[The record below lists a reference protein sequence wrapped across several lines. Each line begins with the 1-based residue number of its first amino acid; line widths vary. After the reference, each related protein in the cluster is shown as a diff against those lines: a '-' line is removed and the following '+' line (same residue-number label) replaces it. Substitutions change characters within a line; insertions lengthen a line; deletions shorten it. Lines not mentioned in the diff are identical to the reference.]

1 MAESLPHPTA
11 IGRPKNEIQRDF
23 ISIEQTRCSDPIWHF
38 RVGLPHACAI
48 GPQGEEP
55 PGDDEPRTLGLF
67 HRENPP
73 ADIEVTGVMA
83 LREVDPADYLDCLLE
98 VEQKNVVS
106 RKSVPMRGGVV
117 GDAVATWK
125 AEGDKTFAGRYFCT
139 KWGPRIFVL
148 EFRTPKEH
156 YEQLAEDFFVSI
168 ATFSVLDDSLGLF
181 AEKVHTVSNTAP
193 IPWRVVVPE
202 SWIIKPEPNTD
213 KVASFQATQVPVVP
227 SAEGERLY
235 GKLSFAV
242 VARSEAKTGRAAANA
257 YLSAVRD
264 LGIAVET
271 DAFVEEPA
279 ADPFEKSWLL
289 VSNVTKQDKNKNKNP
304 GELRCRVLMH
314 KKAWVIAGVL
324 GPVRKDS
331 ALAWMQN
338 KRVLDI
344 VTTTL
349 KLKS

>member
-1 MAESLPHPTA
+1 MADALPHPTA
-11 IGRPKNEIQRDF
+11 ITRPRSEIQRDF
-23 ISIEQTRCSDPIWHF
+23 ISIEQTRCSDSIWHF
-38 RVGLPHACAI
+38 RMGLPHACAVA
-48 GPQGEEP
+48 PEGEEP

-67 HRENPP
+67 HRDDPP
-73 ADIEVTGVMA
+73 ADIEVTGVTA
-83 LREVDPADYLDCLLE
+83 IREVDPADYLDCLLE
-98 VEQKNVVS
+98 VEEKDVVS
-106 RKSVPMRGGVV
+106 KKSVPMRGGIV
-117 GDAVATWK
+117 GDVVATWT
-125 AEGDKTFAGRYFCT
+125 AEDNKLFAGRFFCT
-139 KWGPRIFVL
+139 KWGPRIFVIA
-148 EFRTPKEH
+148 FRTPREH
-156 YEQLAEDFFVSI
+156 YEKLAEDFFISI
-168 ATFSVLDDSLGLF
+168 ATFSVLDDSLGLL

-193 IPWRVVVPE
+193 VPWRVVVPE
-202 SWIIKPEPNTD
+202 SWVIKPEPNTG

-227 SAEGERLY
+227 SGEGPMIY

-242 VARSEAKTGRAAANA
+242 VARSEAKTGRAAADA

-264 LGIAVET
+264 LGIAIEN
-271 DAFVEEPA
+271 DEFVEEPA

-289 VSNVTKQDKNKNKNP
+289 VSNVSKNGNP